1 MNLKK
6 WTGFLNNAL
15 WVINPF
21 LTLIAFFSEKLKL
34 GIYLEWFGKMHPLF
48 LHFPIVLGILI
59 GIYYL
64 VDKKGSV
71 GSHTLHPILVGNA
84 FLASIVAIL
93 GIFLSKQDSY
103 DDSLI
108 FAHQWGGIAIAMIGW
123 ALIYLQQYN
132 QRFKS
137 NYINR
142 VQFSMVYLLVI
153 IIFTHKGAQ
162 LTHGA
167 SVISFP
173 QKEAAENTQVI
184 KVVTDSNATLYARA
198 VAPILQQKCVSCHG
212 AEKVKGELLLNTPE
226 NILKGGK
233 DGDILT
239 ADNNKEAMLFERIH
253 LDITHKKHMPPDGK
267 VQLTK
272 EEVAILSRWIKAGG
286 DFKMKMNELAKTDTL
301 FLLANKY
308 TPADNTKVEVKT
320 GLPDLAAYN
329 SNYCTVN
336 YLYHGSDAIDVNFF
350 QGNFYSRDVLK
361 KLEKLQDQVL
371 RLNMQGMPLTNED
384 VSIISQFNNVEVV
397 NLNYTNLDLKTLE
410 PLKQL
415 KKLKLLS
422 ICGLKFNETDLT
434 NFLKGSNI
442 ANINI
447 WSSIIG
453 KAQLEKLAARYP
465 KTKFTIGDNMESEV
479 LKINPPTIDQDS
491 SIITKFLDVK
501 MKHMLNGVTIRYTLN
516 GVDPDSLTSPIYKN
530 TLRLTRN
537 TNLKIKVFKPG
548 WIGSDIIQ
556 RNFYKS
562 EIHPD
567 SIYLISSPDQK
578 YLGEGAKT
586 LVDLEL
592 GGNNFT
598 NKKWLGY
605 KDTTMKFMVNFNQP
619 RVLHQAFLN
628 SLIDVGSYVFPIV
641 SISVEGSN
649 DGIKFSKITETK
661 FPYELT
667 QKDVMKDIKTF
678 TVDFPNNTSYKH
690 YRFTVLNVKK
700 LPIWHP
706 GKGTTAWI
714 FVDELFLN

>member
-6 WTGFLNNAL
+6 WTGFANNAL
-15 WVINPF
+15 WVLNPF
-21 LTLIAFFSEKLKL
+21 LLLIAIFNDKLKL
-34 GIYLEWFGKMHPLF
+34 GIYLEWLGKMHPLF

-59 GIYYL
+59 GLYYI

-71 GSHTLHPILVGNA
+71 DSNKLHPILVGNA

-93 GIFLSKQDSY
+93 GIFLSQQDSY

-108 FAHQWGGIAIAMIGW
+108 FAHQWGGIAIAIIGW
-123 ALIYLQQYN
+123 GLIYLQQYN
-132 QRFKS
+132 QRFKN
-137 NYINR
+137 NYIIR
-142 VQFSMVYLLVI
+142 VELSMFYLLVI

-173 QKEAAENTQVI
+173 QKEAAEKTQVI

-212 AEKVKGELLLNTPE
+212 TTKVKGELLLNTPE

-233 DGDILT
+233 DGNILT
-239 ADNNKEAMLFERIH
+239 ADKDKEALLFERIH

-267 VQLTK
+267 LQLTT

-286 DFKMKMNELAKTDTL
+286 DFKVKMNEIAKTDTL

-308 TPADNTKVEVKT
+308 IPTDNTKVEVKT
-320 GLPDLAAYN
+320 GLPDLAEYN

-336 YLYHGSDAIDVNFF
+336 YIYHGSDAIDVNFF
-350 QGNFYSRDVLK
+350 QGNFYNRAVLK
-361 KLEKLQDQVL
+361 KLEKLQDQVA
-371 RLNMQGMPLTNED
+371 RLNMQGMPLNNED
-384 VSIISQFNNVEVV
+384 VSIIIQFKNVENI
-397 NLNYTNLDLKTLE
+397 NLNYTKLDLKAIE

-415 KKLKLLS
+415 KKLKFLS
-422 ICGLKFNETDLT
+422 ICGLKFTESELT
-434 NFLKGSNI
+434 NFLKGSAI

-447 WSSIIG
+447 WSSVIG
-453 KAQLEKLAARYP
+453 KTQLEKLVSAYP
-465 KTKFTIGDNMESEV
+465 KTKFTIGDNLESEV

-501 MKHMLNGVTIRYTLN
+501 IKHLLNGITIRYTTN
-516 GVDPDSLTSPIYKN
+516 GVDPDSITSPIYKN
-530 TLRLTRN
+530 TLRLNRN

-548 WIGSDIIQ
+548 WISSDIVQ

-562 EIHPD
+562 EIRPD

-578 YLGEGAKT
+578 YLGDGAKT

-592 GGNNFT
+592 GGSNFT
-598 NKKWLGY
+598 NKKWLGF
-605 KDTTMKFMVNFNQP
+605 KDATMKFMVNFNQP
-619 RVLHQAFLN
+619 QILHKAFLN
-628 SLIDVGSYVFPIV
+628 SLIDVGSEILPIV
-641 SISVEGSN
+641 SIAVEGSN
-649 DGIKFSKITETK
+649 DGIKFTKITEAK

-667 QKDVMKDIKTF
+667 KKDGMKDIKTF
-678 TVDFPNNTSYKH
+678 TVDFPNNTSFKH
-690 YRFTVLNVKK
+690 YRFTVLNVQK
-700 LPIWHP
+700 LPVWHQSK
-706 GKGTTAWI
+706 GKKAWI